1 MMRRAFGLLGV
12 LLAVGTRAFVAQGP
26 SPASPPT
33 FATDVAPIV
42 YGRCIA
48 CHRPGQAGPF
58 PLTSYEEVKRRGD
71 LIVRATGRRYMPPW
85 HATSADG
92 FPEFRDD
99 RRLSDREIATLRD
112 WVVAGMPSG
121 DLSRAPAPP
130 TFAEGWALGR
140 PDVELQFA
148 REIDVPADGPDQYRN
163 VVLPLNLPDEKWI
176 TAIDFEPSARKV
188 VHHALFFVTPAADS
202 ASIGSDDVV
211 PGFGGAG
218 RGRGLRGGLG
228 QNGAERGGGGI
239 GGWVPGMTP
248 RFFPEGIAQRLP
260 PNSNLVVQLHLH
272 PSGKPEA
279 ERGRLALY
287 FASEPPAKSLV
298 SFQVPPVFGFA
309 KGIDI
314 PPGEAHYEIEDALVL
329 PADVEAFG
337 ARGHAHY
344 LARNMKMTATLP
356 DGSTKGLL
364 WIDDWDF
371 GWQDS
376 YFYKTPFVL
385 PKGTRIEVRIAY
397 DNSASNIRNP
407 SDPPKRVTWGRG
419 SLDEMGSMSLLVA
432 PRSTAD
438 EALLRQAQAAHFR
451 RQLAELFLRR

>member
-1 MMRRAFGLLGV
+1 MMRKAIGLSAV
-12 LLAVGTRAFVAQGP
+12 LLAIGPRVFVAQGP
-26 SPASPPT
+26 IAAIPPT
-33 FATDVAPIV
+33 FSADVAPIV
-42 YGRCIA
+42 YGHCIA

-71 LIVRATGRRYMPPW
+71 LIVRATGRRFMPPW

-92 FPEFRDD
+92 FPELRDD

-112 WVVAGMPSG
+112 WVAAGMPAG

-140 PDVELQFA
+140 PDVELRFA
-148 REIDVPADGPDQYRN
+148 RAIDVPADGPDLYRN
-163 VVLPLNLPDEKWI
+163 VVLPIDLPDEKWI

-188 VHHALFFVTPAADS
+188 VHHALFFVTAAADS
-202 ASIGSDDVV
+202 ASVGSDDVV
-211 PGFGGAG
+211 PGFGGF
-218 RGRGLRGGLG
+218 GRGLRGGLG
-228 QNGAERGGGGI
+228 PNGAERGGGGI

-260 PNSNLVVQLHLH
+260 PHSNLVVQLHLH
-272 PSGKPEA
+272 PSGKPES
-279 ERGRLALY
+279 EHGRLALY
-287 FASEPPAKSLV
+287 FASERPAKSLV
-298 SFQVPPVFGFA
+298 SFQVPPVFGFGV
-309 KGIDI
+309 GIDI
-314 PPGEAHYEIEDALVL
+314 PPGEAHYQIEDALVL
-329 PADVEAFG
+329 PTDVEAFG
-337 ARGHAHY
+337 ARAHAHY
-344 LARNMKMTATLP
+344 LAKNMKMTATLP

-397 DNSASNIRNP
+397 DNSSGNLRNP

-419 SLDEMGSMSLLVA
+419 SFDEMGSMSLLVA
-432 PRSTAD
+432 PRSAAD
-438 EALLRQAQAAHFR
+438 ESLLRQAQAAHFR
-451 RQLAELFLRR
+451 RQLAERFLRR

>member
-1 MMRRAFGLLGV
+1 
-12 LLAVGTRAFVAQGP
+12 
-26 SPASPPT
+26 
-33 FATDVAPIV
+33 
-42 YGRCIA
+42 
-48 CHRPGQAGPF
+48 
-58 PLTSYEEVKRRGD
+58 
-71 LIVRATGRRYMPPW
+71 
-85 HATSADG
+85 
-92 FPEFRDD
+92 
-99 RRLSDREIATLRD
+99 
-112 WVVAGMPSG
+112 
-121 DLSRAPAPP
+121 LSRAPAPP
-130 TFAEGWALGR
+130 TFAEGWTLGR
-140 PDVELQFA
+140 PGVELHFP
-148 REIDVPADGPDQYRN
+148 REIDVPADGPDLYRN
-163 VVLPLNLPDEKWI
+163 VALPLNLQDEKWI

-188 VHHALFFVTPAADS
+188 AHHALFFVTPAADS

-211 PGFGGAG
+211 PGLGGGG
-218 RGRGLRGGLG
+218 RGRGLRSGLG
-228 QNGAERGGGGI
+228 QNGADRGGNGI
-239 GGWVPGMTP
+239 GGWVPGMSP
-248 RFFPEGIAQRLP
+248 RFYPEGIAQRLP
-260 PNSNLVVQLHLH
+260 PHSNLVVQLHLH
-272 PSGKPEA
+272 PSGKPEV

-309 KGIDI
+309 MGIDI
-314 PPGEAHYEIEDALVL
+314 PPGEAHYQIEDTVVL

-337 ARGHAHY
+337 ARAHAHY
-344 LARNMKMTATLP
+344 LAKNMKMTATLP

-385 PKGTRIEVRIAY
+385 PKGTRIEVRITY
-397 DNSASNIRNP
+397 DNSGGNLRNP

-432 PRSTAD
+432 PRSPAD

>member
-1 MMRRAFGLLGV
+1 
-12 LLAVGTRAFVAQGP
+12 
-26 SPASPPT
+26 
-33 FATDVAPIV
+33 I
-42 YGRCIA
+42 
-48 CHRPGQAGPF
+48 
-58 PLTSYEEVKRRGD
+58 
-71 LIVRATGRRYMPPW
+71 
-85 HATSADG
+85 
-92 FPEFRDD
+92 
-99 RRLSDREIATLRD
+99 
-112 WVVAGMPSG
+112 
-121 DLSRAPAPP
+121 
-130 TFAEGWALGR
+130 
-140 PDVELQFA
+140 
-148 REIDVPADGPDQYRN
+148 PADGPDLYRN

-211 PGFGGAG
+211 PGFGGGG
-218 RGRGLRGGLG
+218 RGRGLRGGLGQNGAERAGGGSGGGGLRGGLG

-248 RFFPEGIAQRLP
+248 RFYPQGIAQRLP
-260 PNSNLVVQLHLH
+260 PHSNLVVQLHLH

-309 KGIDI
+309 MGIDI
-314 PPGEAHYEIEDALVL
+314 PPGESHNQIEDALVL

-337 ARGHAHY
+337 ARAHAHY

-371 GWQDS
+371 GWQ
-376 YFYKTPFVL
+376 
-385 PKGTRIEVRIAY
+385 
-397 DNSASNIRNP
+397 
-407 SDPPKRVTWGRG
+407 
-419 SLDEMGSMSLLVA
+419 
-432 PRSTAD
+432 
-438 EALLRQAQAAHFR
+438 
-451 RQLAELFLRR
+451 